1 MQNFAYICHF
11 SVDILM
17 KIQIIYENHN
27 FSDRN
32 YVIFVIY
39 VTDINIHSLLMI
51 CLLNHIAGY

>member
-1 MQNFAYICHF
+1 MLNIAHISHF

-39 VTDINIHSLLMI
+39 VSIHSLLMI
-51 CLLNHIAGY
+51 CRLNNIAG

>member
-1 MQNFAYICHF
+1 MLNIAYICHF

-17 KIQIIYENHN
+17 KIQIIYE
-27 FSDRN
+27 

-39 VTDINIHSLLMI
+39 VTDINILSLLMI